1 MTTTA
6 LQVHV
11 EPDHLAL
18 TLGERVSIEVEV
30 FNGSPIVDEFR
41 VSLLGPWIDPI
52 RPEWVTVQ
60 PASLPLF
67 PNASGTVL
75 ITLDVPAA
83 SQLLAGAHVIG
94 VRVFSVTDSAVA
106 HVAELPLTI
115 NSQPVVTIHLDPQTA
130 SGGSSAETQ
139 IVARNLGNVPVNLW
153 FETTDPANA
162 VQATLES
169 HDIAVAPDEERI
181 VPIQLRARR
190 PLIGT
195 GTARPFSVMAAV
207 EDRAGDVGAEA
218 QPFVEAV
225 RAEGVFQQSAR
236 INGRIL
242 SVFGILLPVAAILIA
257 AFILR
262 PQIAAEVL
270 SGPLSFG
277 VAGVVE
283 QIDVRQGE
291 FVLAGDRIAVAND
304 EEAQLAFQ
312 GAQLTLRRAI
322 VDLEGIKTQYLATQA
337 QAALDGEA
345 ITTPDPGFVETLV
358 RELQAATE
366 SALAVSSS
374 ALTGLTGALNQYC
387 SELSTRPVECD
398 TQPVPLPSDFI
409 AVVVN
414 EAATNPRARQVV
426 DANANYRTASATL
439 QTVQRLL
446 QESEAILEASGVDPD
461 TVGEAQAGTDGVVVV
476 DLAMAQS
483 EQAQTEYELSLL
495 EQQAVIA
502 EAQLA
507 CRHALQNVGRTV
519 LRAPVDLQ
527 IMEILAA
534 PGAEVADVD
543 PIVIVERT
551 DGRVFTPPAGLR
563 RPAAEDLPDETC
575 PSSIDELQRA
585 DAEAAANDPAGGA
598 TNGTKN

>member
-1 MTTTA
+1 VIAAVTTTA

-41 VSLLGPWIDPI
+41 ISLLGPWIDPI

-60 PASLPLF
+60 PPSLSLF
-67 PNASGTVL
+67 PNSSDVAL

-83 SQLLAGAHVIG
+83 SQLLAGADVLG
-94 VRVFSVTDSAVA
+94 VRVYSTMDASVSY
-106 HVAELPLTI
+106 VAELPLTV
-115 NSQPVVTIHLDPQTA
+115 NSQPVVSIHLDPQTA
-130 SGGSSAETQ
+130 SGGSFAETQ

-162 VQATLES
+162 MQATLASVE
-169 HDIAVAPDEERI
+169 IPLAPDEERT
-181 VPIQLRARR
+181 VPITLRARR

-195 GTARPFSVMAAV
+195 GTARPFSVMAEV
-207 EDRAGDVGAEA
+207 QDRAGEVGAEA

-242 SVFGILLPVAAILIA
+242 SILGILLPVAAILVA

-262 PQIAAEVL
+262 PQIAPEIL

-277 VAGVVE
+277 VAGVVDHVE
-283 QIDVRQGE
+283 VRQGE
-291 FVLAGDRIAVAND
+291 FVLVGQRLAVLDD
-304 EEAQLAFQ
+304 EEAELALQ
-312 GAQLTLRRAI
+312 SAQLTLRRAI
-322 VDLEGIKTQYLATQA
+322 VDLEGIKTRHLAGQA
-337 QAALDGEA
+337 QAALDEEA
-345 ITTPDPGFVETLV
+345 AAAGPEPGFLETLV

-374 ALTGLTGALNQYC
+374 ALTGLTGALNNYC
-387 SELSTRPVECD
+387 SELTDRPIECD

-409 AVVVN
+409 AALVN
-414 EAATNPRARQVV
+414 EASTNARARQVV
-426 DANANYRTASATL
+426 DSNANYRTASATL

-446 QESEAILEASGVDPD
+446 QESEMRLVASGGDPD
-461 TVGEAQAGTDGVVVV
+461 AVGDGGGLSTIATAQT
-476 DLAMAQS
+476 
-483 EQAQTEYELSLL
+483 EQAQTEFELSLL

-519 LRAPVDLQ
+519 LRAPADLQ
-527 IMEILAA
+527 IMEIVTS
-534 PGAEVADVD
+534 PGAEVGPDD

-563 RPAAEDLPDETC
+563 RPAAEDLPSTSC
-575 PSSIDELQRA
+575 PGSIAELQTS
-585 DAEAAANDPAGGA
+585 DATASAEPTTAKD
-598 TNGTKN
+598 